1 MTKFSNAKTLTS
13 FGTIKFSGIEF
24 QLVWEKMV
32 ANHNIHLIQLKWSNF
47 WTDRNWFQFHTSHVS
62 LFETESGI
70 TPFFFF
76 WKERMRP
83 PSFPLEKRN
92 WLYIFCTRPWWE
104 YMLRPTEY
112 YSVKKKRETNAS
124 YKPEY
129 ECIQVH
135 NYDWVFFLME
145 RHTITCM

>member
-1 MTKFSNAKTLTS
+1 MTS
-13 FGTIKFSGIEF
+13 FDTIKFSGIEF

-47 WTDRNWFQFHTSHVS
+47 WTDINWFQFHTSHVS

-70 TPFFFF
+70 TPFFFLL
-76 WKERMRP
+76 EREDEA
-83 PSFPLEKRN
+83 SFISIRETKLVVHILHKA
-92 WLYIFCTRPWWE
+92 LMGIHVKAYGVLLCK
-104 YMLRPTEY
+104 
-112 YSVKKKRETNAS
+112 KKKRETNAS

-129 ECIQVH
+129 ECMQVH
-135 NYDWVFFLME
+135 NYDWVFFWME

>member
-1 MTKFSNAKTLTS
+1 MTS
-13 FGTIKFSGIEF
+13 FGTTKFSGIEF

-70 TPFFFF
+70 TPFFFLL
-76 WKERMRP
+76 EREDEA
-83 PSFPLEKRN
+83 SFISIRETKLVVHILHKA
-92 WLYIFCTRPWWE
+92 LMGIHVKAYGVLLC
-104 YMLRPTEY
+104 
-112 YSVKKKRETNAS
+112 KKKRERQMLATNLNTNVS
-124 YKPEY
+124 RFINMIEF
-129 ECIQVH
+129 
-135 NYDWVFFLME
+135 FFLME